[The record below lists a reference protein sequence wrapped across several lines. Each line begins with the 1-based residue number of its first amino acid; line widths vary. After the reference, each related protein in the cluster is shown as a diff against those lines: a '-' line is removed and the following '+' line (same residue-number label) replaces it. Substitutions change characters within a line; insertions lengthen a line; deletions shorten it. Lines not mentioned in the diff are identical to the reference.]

1 MRKNRLGRK
10 SMLAETLRR
19 TLRSPVAKFGA
30 ALLGLMVLVCAC
42 APLLT
47 RYGPIEM
54 DYGYI
59 NAPPCAAHPLGTD
72 ELGRDMLS
80 RLLYGGRTSL
90 IMGFCASLLGNG
102 IGVIIGCFAGYFGGW
117 VETLSMRFMDILS
130 SLPDMLLC
138 ILISTT
144 LGTGFFNTVLA
155 LSIGQI
161 PSGVRMIRG
170 QILSE
175 RGKEYL
181 EAAESIN
188 CSKPII
194 MFKHLLPNVISPT
207 IVVVTMGI
215 GSMITQAASLSFIG
229 LGIRPPNPE
238 WGAMLSAGKGSILT
252 HPNLIM
258 LPGIMIAITI
268 LSINLIGD
276 GLRDALDP
284 KLRK

>member
-1 MRKNRLGRK
+1 
-10 SMLAETLRR
+10 MLAETLRR

>member
-1 MRKNRLGRK
+1 MRKNRLGKK

-19 TLRSPVAKFGA
+19 TLHSPVAKLGA
-30 ALLGLMVLVCAC
+30 ALLGLMVLACAC

-47 RYGPIEM
+47 RYSPIEM
-54 DYGYI
+54 DYAYI

-72 ELGRDMLS
+72 DLGRDMLS

-102 IGVIIGCFAGYFGGW
+102 AGVVIGCFAGYFGGW
-117 VETLSMRFMDILS
+117 AETLIMRFMDILS

-161 PSGVRMIRG
+161 PNGVRMIRG

-175 RGKEYL
+175 RSKEYL

-188 CSKPII
+188 CSKPVI

-238 WGAMLSAGKGSILT
+238 WGAMLSAGKDSILT